1 MAEDPDVH
9 AFVTTGAPGELGTTA
24 RPLSDK
30 PSASS
35 QKRLGSA
42 ELSAII
48 GEETVRL
55 CLEKC
60 GQKLHAIILT
70 GSLARDE
77 ATFIPE
83 KTGWRLLGDADL
95 FLVYEQTS
103 RLTSD
108 ADLSSLASAIEERLI
123 ARGIHGE
130 VGLGAIHPSYLRQL
144 KPRIATY
151 ELRNSGRVLWGD
163 AQVLSLIPQFGVEE
177 ISREDA
183 WRMLCNRAIEFLANA
198 ATGEP
203 GEAQVA
209 SSTFYAA
216 LKLMLDS
223 ATSYLVFAGAYEPT
237 FQSRAAR
244 LSQLAGDSAAASAA
258 PFPLKPFA
266 DEVSACTAWKLCGT
280 QNNRDFCGSMSKQ
293 AVAFATAL
301 WRWELLQLTG
311 APPNL
316 SDDELWSRWAS
327 LLTLSQKMRAWLSA
341 ARRAGW
347 SRNWRNW
354 PRWMRLSR
362 RGTPRY
368 LVYRVAAGLLS
379 ELSRFAETDF
389 ATLRLESDPDGLFAL
404 LPERAPA
411 SAGLDNNWQALAA
424 DLAWNYKKFLLGTD
438 A

>member
-9 AFVTTGAPGELGTTA
+9 AFVTTGAASELGTTE
-24 RPLSDK
+24 RSPSDSL
-30 PSASS
+30 SASFP
-35 QKRLGSA
+35 QRPELA

-60 GQKLHAIILT
+60 EKLGAIILT
-70 GSLARDE
+70 GSLARGE
-77 ATFIPE
+77 ATFVQE
-83 KTGWRLLGDADL
+83 KTGWRVLGDADF
-95 FLVYEQTS
+95 FLVYRQTS
-103 RLTSD
+103 RLPSD
-108 ADLSSLASAIEERLI
+108 ADLSFLASAIEERLV
-123 ARGIHGE
+123 ARGIRTE
-130 VGLGAIHPSYLRQL
+130 IGLGAVHPSYLRQL

-163 AQVLSLIPQFGVEE
+163 TQILSVIPQCGVEE
-177 ISREDA
+177 IWREDA
-183 WRMLCNRAIEFLANA
+183 WRMLCNRAVEF
-198 ATGEP
+198 
-203 GEAQVA
+203 VA
-209 SSTFYAA
+209 SAPMEQPAQAEVDSSIFYAA

-237 FQSRAAR
+237 FQRRAAR
-244 LSQLAGDSAAASAA
+244 LDRLACDSVAASAA

-266 DEVSACTAWKLCGT
+266 EQVSVCTEWKLS
-280 QNNRDFCGSMSKQ
+280 GSEKDGELRPEIWKH
-293 AVAFATAL
+293 AVRYATAL
-301 WRWELLQLTG
+301 CRWELVQLTG
-311 APPNL
+311 APATV

-327 LLTLSQKMRAWLSA
+327 RLSVSQKARAWLSV
-341 ARRAGW
+341 ARRVGW
-347 SRNWRNW
+347 SRTRKNW

-368 LVYRVAAGLLS
+368 LVYRAAAELLRRLS
-379 ELSRFAETDF
+379 ESAGAFSATTGTDSDLNG
-389 ATLRLESDPDGLFAL
+389 LRAL

-411 SAGLDNNWQALAA
+411 SPGREESWQSLAA